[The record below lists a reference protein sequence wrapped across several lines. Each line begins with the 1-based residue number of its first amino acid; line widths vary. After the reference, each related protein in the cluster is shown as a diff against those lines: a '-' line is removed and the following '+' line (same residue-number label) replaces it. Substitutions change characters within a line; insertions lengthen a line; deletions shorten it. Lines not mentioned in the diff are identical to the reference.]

1 MTDCLTP
8 KDFELCPESDF
19 ALGLTDADVW
29 YAPAFYQPE
38 EAKLV
43 FDLLLQKIAW
53 EQRQI
58 SFFGQLVNQPRL
70 VAWYGD
76 PDAVYTYSNTAFEP
90 LPWIAPLTEI
100 KKRVE
105 MVADVTFNSVL
116 CNLYRDGSDSMG
128 LHSDDEP
135 ELRAVPVI
143 ASVSFGA
150 TRTLHFR
157 HKKRKDLKHSLDL
170 THGSLLLMQGSTQQ
184 FWKHGVPKTSKPVG
198 PRINLTFR
206 VVRNEGAE
214 FQVPGL

>member
-1 MTDCLTP
+1 MDVDQSSPNHLSHQ
-8 KDFELCPESDF
+8 ENLNLPE
-19 ALGLTDADVW
+19 ADVVFF
-29 YAPAFYQPE
+29 PHFFTLE
-38 EAKLV
+38 EGSELFLKLT
-43 FDLLLQKIAW
+43 QEITW

-76 PDAVYTYSNTAFEP
+76 PDAVYTYSNTTFEP
-90 LPWIAPLTEI
+90 LPWLPLLTEI
-100 KKRVE
+100 KSRIE
-105 MVADVTFNSVL
+105 PFAGVTFNSVL

-206 VVRNEGAE
+206 VVR
-214 FQVPGL
+214 

>member
-1 MTDCLTP
+1 MTVL
-8 KDFELCPESDF
+8 ELP
-19 ALGLTDADVW
+19 DADLQ
-29 YAPAFYQPE
+29 FYPDVFTHPE
-38 EAKLV
+38 ASTY
-43 FDLLLQKIAW
+43 FDSLLELIAW

-58 SFFGQLVNQPRL
+58 SFFGQLVHQPRL

-76 PDAVYTYSNTAFEP
+76 PDATYTYSNTAFEP

-100 KKRVE
+100 KRRIETV
-105 MVADVTFNSVL
+105 VDVTFNSVL

-206 VVRNEGAE
+206 VVR
-214 FQVPGL
+214 

>member
-1 MTDCLTP
+1 MTVS
-8 KDFELCPESDF
+8 ELPNADLQFYPE
-19 ALGLTDADVW
+19 
-29 YAPAFYQPE
+29 AFTQPE
-38 EAKLV
+38 ATAY
-43 FDLLLQKIAW
+43 FDRLLELIAW

-76 PDAVYTYSNTAFEP
+76 PDAVYTYSNTTFEP

-100 KKRVE
+100 KRRVE
-105 MVADVTFNSVL
+105 TVADVTFNSVL

-157 HKKRKDLKHSLDL
+157 HKKRNDLKYSLEL
-170 THGSLLLMQGSTQQ
+170 THGSLLVMKGTTQQ

-198 PRINLTFR
+198 LRINLTFR
-206 VVRNEGAE
+206 VVRN
-214 FQVPGL
+214 